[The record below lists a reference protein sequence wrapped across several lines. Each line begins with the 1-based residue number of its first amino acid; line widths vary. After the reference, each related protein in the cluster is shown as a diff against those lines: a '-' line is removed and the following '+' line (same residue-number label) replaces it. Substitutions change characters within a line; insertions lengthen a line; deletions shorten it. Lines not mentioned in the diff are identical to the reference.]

1 MTIDPFLPEPAGRYR
16 PATMLRFL
24 GAHPRL
30 VDAVLA
36 GALVVVGVLEGALI
50 ATNRPF
56 WLHELLTV
64 LVMGAVAWRRRFP
77 LVVVGFVVVGMMV
90 LDSDGQLSVFA

>member
-1 MTIDPFLPEPAGRYR
+1 MTTDRLLQAPLGRYR

-36 GALVVVGVLEGALI
+36 GVLVAAGVLEGAI
-50 ATNRPF
+50 VPTNRPF
-56 WLHELLTV
+56 WLHELLTIA
-64 LVMGAVAWRRRFP
+64 VMGAVAWRRRFP
-77 LVVVGFVVVGMMV
+77 LVVVGWWSSG
-90 LDSDGQLSVFA
+90 